1 VTLKL
6 SATST
11 LSPLKSYA
19 FACENSSGFFS
30 NANNY
35 VEPSDWA
42 GLYTIDDYVI
52 TLDLSDSSKI
62 FGDGCDDDGS
72 QTIYVKVKTEGGN
85 ASDTDNDTFTIDS
98 TAPVISSFTLH
109 RADNSSATD
118 NVTDTIIGYTIE
130 YSDNTSASVLGSL
143 GAYYMVTTSS
153 TAPSA
158 DSTDW
163 IAVDNSSSKV
173 DNYTAPSKLALYE
186 LYAWIKDNASNVS
199 LGKYDNITNLD
210 DDSLPVIN
218 SITLYDTDNGSTTWS
233 DDADNTTVQIDAEDN
248 ESRITSY
255 YIHTDNLT
263 SSQLTALTASDWISF
278 GDNAGNSVTENVT
291 TNKLSGKSDGSQ
303 ALYVWVKNTQDNIS
317 FMGTDNITLDTTDP
331 IANSTPNLTGTSA
344 STRAIQDNTTYTIST
359 TLTLDNYT
367 SWASD
372 NGTGSVDNGS
382 GVAYYYLSKDN
393 TAPDGDNSTLWQA
406 WDNLTLT
413 LDNTSNS
420 WNSVSTLT
428 TDNYPGNKTIYLWIK
443 DAANNVASVG
453 GLSIFFDNETPDWT
467 SDNFSLSSSYTN
479 SATITIDNF
488 TALDNESGVIGSGVT
503 GVFFTD
509 NATYGASLL
518 DNDSGWITATQGL
531 NTNTGTSFT
540 MTLDNTT
547 NGLKTIYAYIKD
559 AAGNISENATR
570 TIYFDN
576 STPVISSFDNG
587 TISASNI
594 KTGAMYDNISLT
606 LYANDNNSNTPDLDN
621 GSSGWAYYSID
632 YQTIDVTEDVRA
644 AYKGH
649 DWKAI
654 TGIGLASDNTSFDNL
669 TFTFTFDN
677 ATVYKGDNL
686 TIRIALKDEAG
697 NESDNSSI
705 SIIMPSAF

>member
-1 VTLKL
+1 V
-6 SATST
+6 
-11 LSPLKSYA
+11 
-19 FACENSSGFFS
+19 
-30 NANNY
+30 
-35 VEPSDWA
+35 
-42 GLYTIDDYVI
+42 
-52 TLDLSDSSKI
+52 
-62 FGDGCDDDGS
+62 
-72 QTIYVKVKTEGGN
+72 
-85 ASDTDNDTFTIDS
+85 
-98 TAPVISSFTLH
+98 
-109 RADNSSATD
+109 
-118 NVTDTIIGYTIE
+118 
-130 YSDNTSASVLGSL
+130 
-143 GAYYMVTTSS
+143 
-153 TAPSA
+153 
-158 DSTDW
+158 
-163 IAVDNSSSKV
+163 
-173 DNYTAPSKLALYE
+173 
-186 LYAWIKDNASNVS
+186 
-199 LGKYDNITNLD
+199 
-210 DDSLPVIN
+210 
-218 SITLYDTDNGSTTWS
+218 
-233 DDADNTTVQIDAEDN
+233 
-248 ESRITSY
+248 
-255 YIHTDNLT
+255 
-263 SSQLTALTASDWISF
+263 
-278 GDNAGNSVTENVT
+278 
-291 TNKLSGKSDGSQ
+291 
-303 ALYVWVKNTQDNIS
+303 
-317 FMGTDNITLDTTDP
+317 
-331 IANSTPNLTGTSA
+331 
-344 STRAIQDNTTYTIST
+344 
-359 TLTLDNYT
+359 
-367 SWASD
+367 
-372 NGTGSVDNGS
+372 
-382 GVAYYYLSKDN
+382 
-393 TAPDGDNSTLWQA
+393 
-406 WDNLTLT
+406 
-413 LDNTSNS
+413 
-420 WNSVSTLT
+420 
-428 TDNYPGNKTIYLWIK
+428 GNKTIYLWIK

-467 SDNFSLSSSYTN
+467 SDNFSLSSDYTN

-632 YQTIDVTEDVRA
+632 YQAIKVDEDVRA

-677 ATVYKGDNL
+677 NTVYKSDNL
-686 TIRIALKDEAG
+686 TIRIALKDNAG
-697 NESDNSSI
+697 NESDNSSDI
-705 SIIMPSAF
+705 NIIMPSTF